1 LGVPS
6 NPNGRGTDKSL
17 TQIIIDGK
25 PNAKERPY
33 FSTKN
38 GKVRVFTPSKTSN
51 FENYVKQVASPFFHY
66 PIQGPIELSIKFFL
80 PRPKYLI
87 WKTKPMPFVYSDK
100 RPDIDNLVKSV
111 VDGLKGIAFHDDAQI
126 SMLLVTKGY
135 HSGDEGP
142 KTIVNIKTLIN
153 E

>member
-1 LGVPS
+1 MI
-6 NPNGRGTDKSL
+6 
-17 TQIIIDGK
+17 QIIINGK

-66 PIQGPIELSIKFFL
+66 PIQGPIELTINFFL

-111 VDGLKGIAFHDDAQI
+111 VDGLKGIAFFDDAQI
-126 SMLLVTKGY
+126 SILHVTKGY
-135 HSGDEGP
+135 HSGEEGP
-142 KTIVNIKTLIN
+142 KTIIKIETIIN
-153 E
+153 V